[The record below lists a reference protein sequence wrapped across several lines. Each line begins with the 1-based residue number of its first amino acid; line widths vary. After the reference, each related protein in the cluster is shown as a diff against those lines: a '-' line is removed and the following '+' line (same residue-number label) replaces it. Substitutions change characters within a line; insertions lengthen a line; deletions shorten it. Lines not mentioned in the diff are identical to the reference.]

1 VLKEKIIIVALFILM
16 IILVIIIL
24 PSKKEENKAQSSENT
39 MNTDKVNNMD
49 NIENESKEIFEAYYE
64 KAEEKLKALSLEEK
78 IGQIFLVRYPEKNKI
93 EELQKYKFGGY
104 LFFEKDFK
112 NKSQEEIKG
121 EIANLQANSNIPL
134 LIAVDEEGGKIVRVS
149 SNNKLIPEKFKSPSE
164 LYKEGGLDRIKQD
177 TINKSNFLYDLGIN
191 LNLAPVVDIATD
203 KTNYIYDRTLGEG
216 TEITSE
222 FAKTVISASK
232 LRQSIILFK
241 TLSRIWK

>member
-1 VLKEKIIIVALFILM
+1 MLKEKIIIVALFILM

-64 KAEEKLKALSLEEK
+64 KAEEKLKTLSLEEK

-121 EIANLQANSNIPL
+121 EIANLQANSSIPL

-149 SNNKLIPEKFKSPSE
+149 SNHKLIPEKFKSPSE
-164 LYKEGGLDRIKQD
+164 LYK
-177 TINKSNFLYDLGIN
+177 
-191 LNLAPVVDIATD
+191 
-203 KTNYIYDRTLGEG
+203 
-216 TEITSE
+216 
-222 FAKTVISASK
+222 
-232 LRQSIILFK
+232 
-241 TLSRIWK
+241 